1 MSRPVDLLIAYRVIK
16 MLVTPFEK
24 QPAFKYGIIDKDGK
38 VLKKYKT
45 ITGSQEKRSY
55 TVLHRF
61 VFNLK
66 RILAKVGIRGKLGSF
81 AVAAALLLKEDKKY
95 LIHKETIESAVIT
108 YLKENNLYEE
118 ILNES
123 REIPEVYTDDKLFCT
138 CFGVDVFE
146 RDGELRS
153 EFEYDITYKRSAG
166 RTYQ

>member
-1 MSRPVDLLIAYRVIK
+1 MANRPVDLLIAYRVIK

-38 VLKKYKT
+38 VLQKYRQIKGT
-45 ITGSQEKRSY
+45 EAKRSY

-66 RILAKVGIRGKLGSF
+66 RILAKVGIKGKLGSF
-81 AVAAALLLKEDKKY
+81 AVAAALLLKENKEYSK
-95 LIHKETIESAVIT
+95 HKDVIESTIIT
-108 YLKENNLYEE
+108 YLKDNNLYEE

-153 EFEYDITYKRSAG
+153 EFEYAETL
-166 RTYQ
+166 

>member
-38 VLKKYKT
+38 VLKKYKS

-81 AVAAALLLKEDKKY
+81 AVAAALLLREDKRY
-95 LIHKETIESAVIT
+95 AIHKETIESAVIT

-153 EFEYDITYKRSAG
+153 EFEYAKTL
-166 RTYQ
+166 

>member
-16 MLVTPFEK
+16 MLVTPFK
-24 QPAFKYGIIDKDGK
+24 DQPAFKYGIIDDKGN

-55 TVLHRF
+55 TILHRF

-66 RILAKVGIRGKLGSF
+66 RILSKVGIRGKLGSF
-81 AVAAALLLKEDKKY
+81 AVAAALLLKEDKRY
-95 LIHKETIESAVIT
+95 AIHKETIESAVIT

-138 CFGVDVFE
+138 CFGVDVYE

-153 EFEYDITYKRSAG
+153 EFEYAKTL
-166 RTYQ
+166 

>member
-16 MLVTPFEK
+16 MLVTPFK
-24 QPAFKYGIIDKDGK
+24 DQPAFKYGIIDDKGN

-55 TVLHRF
+55 TILHRF

-66 RILAKVGIRGKLGSF
+66 RILSKVGIRGKLGSF
-81 AVAAALLLKEDKKY
+81 AVAAALLLKEDKRY
-95 LIHKETIESAVIT
+95 AIHKETIESAVIT

-153 EFEYDITYKRSAG
+153 EFEYAKTL
-166 RTYQ
+166 

>member
-38 VLKKYKT
+38 VLKKYKS

-81 AVAAALLLKEDKKY
+81 AVAAALLLKEDKRY
-95 LIHKETIESAVIT
+95 SIHKETIESAVIT

-146 RDGELRS
+146 RDGELVS
-153 EFEYDITYKRSAG
+153 EFEYAQTL
-166 RTYQ
+166 

>member
-153 EFEYDITYKRSAG
+153 EFEYAKTL
-166 RTYQ
+166 

>member
-1 MSRPVDLLIAYRVIK
+1 MANRPVDLLIAYRVIK
-16 MLVTPFEK
+16 MLVTPFK
-24 QPAFKYGIIDKDGK
+24 DQPAYKYGIIDDKGN

-55 TVLHRF
+55 TILHRF

-66 RILAKVGIRGKLGSF
+66 RILSKVGIRGKLGSF
-81 AVAAALLLKEDKKY
+81 AVAAALLLKEDKRY
-95 LIHKETIESAVIT
+95 AIHKETIESAVIT
-108 YLKENNLYEE
+108 YLKDNNLYEE

-146 RDGELRS
+146 RDGELKS
-153 EFEYDITYKRSAG
+153 EFEYAKTL
-166 RTYQ
+166 

>member
-16 MLVTPFEK
+16 MLVTPFDR
-24 QPAFKYGIIDKDGK
+24 QPAFKYGIIDKDGN

-66 RILAKVGIRGKLGSF
+66 RILSKVGIRGKLGSF
-81 AVAAALLLKEDKKY
+81 AVAAALLLKEDKRY
-95 LIHKETIESAVIT
+95 AIHKETIESAVIT
-108 YLKENNLYEE
+108 YLKDNNLYEE

-146 RDGELRS
+146 RDGELKS
-153 EFEYDITYKRSAG
+153 EFEYAKTL
-166 RTYQ
+166 

>member
-16 MLVTPFEK
+16 MLVTPFDK
-24 QPAFKYGIIDKDGK
+24 QPAFKYGIIDKDGN

-66 RILAKVGIRGKLGSF
+66 RILSKVGIRGKLGSF
-81 AVAAALLLKEDKKY
+81 AVAAALLLRENKRY
-95 LIHKETIESAVIT
+95 AIHKETIESAVIT

-153 EFEYDITYKRSAG
+153 EFEYAKTL
-166 RTYQ
+166 

>member
-1 MSRPVDLLIAYRVIK
+1 MANRPVDLLIAYRVIK
-16 MLVTPFEK
+16 MLVTPFNK

-38 VLKKYKT
+38 VLKKFNT
-45 ITGSQEKRSY
+45 ITGTLEKRSY

-66 RILAKVGIRGKLGSF
+66 RLLAKAGIKGKLGSF
-81 AVAAALLLKEDKKY
+81 AVAAALLLRENKRY
-95 LIHKETIESAVIT
+95 VIHKETIESAVIT
-108 YLKENNLYEE
+108 YLKDNNLYEE

-153 EFEYDITYKRSAG
+153 EFEYAETL
-166 RTYQ
+166 

>member
-1 MSRPVDLLIAYRVIK
+1 MANRPVDLLIAYRVIK
-16 MLVTPFEK
+16 MLVTPFNK
-24 QPAFKYGIIDKDGK
+24 QPAFKYGIIDKDGN

-55 TVLHRF
+55 TILHRF

-66 RILAKVGIRGKLGSF
+66 RILSKVGIRGKLGSF
-81 AVAAALLLKEDKKY
+81 AVAAALLLKEDKRY
-95 LIHKETIESAVIT
+95 AIHKETIESAVIT
-108 YLKENNLYEE
+108 YLKDNNLYEE

-138 CFGVDVFE
+138 CFGVDVYE

-153 EFEYDITYKRSAG
+153 EFEYAKTL
-166 RTYQ
+166 